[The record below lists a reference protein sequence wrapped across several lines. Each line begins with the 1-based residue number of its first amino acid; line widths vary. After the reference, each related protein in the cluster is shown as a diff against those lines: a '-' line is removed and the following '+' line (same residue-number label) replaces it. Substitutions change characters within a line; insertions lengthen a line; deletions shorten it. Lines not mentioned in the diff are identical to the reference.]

1 MHAQSAS
8 LTGLLSIASSKC
20 RLREGLLIFVML
32 NGCGLGGVS
41 YDLGVASVLE
51 LPYFLE

>member
-8 LTGLLSIASSKC
+8 LYKYIIGC
-20 RLREGLLIFVML
+20 GFD
-32 NGCGLGGVS
+32 GCGLGVVS

-51 LPYFLE
+51 LVFKELEPMIAAVA